1 MYWIL
6 PVSYTHLDVYKRQD
20 QYGKDTDGA
29 LMNGEGPEVL
39 YAFSAMRENLL
50 EWFPF
55 VAEKKLLQVG
65 GGYGALTG
73 LYARKVREVGV
84 LDPVDESREV
94 VRRRHAG
101 LNNLR
106 LENGSLPGW
115 ETAERFDYVVFVGSL
130 TDRWREEMEAAK
142 GLLAPGGVIIAAFD
156 NRLGMRY
163 WNGASRPGGCLL
175 YTSIPPRGCGWRTGR
190 SSGSSPGTIPRTT
203 RSRRAW

>member
-1 MYWIL
+1 MRDASYEIL
-6 PVSYTHLDVYKRQD
+6 DMLD

-29 LMNGEGPEVL
+29 LMNGEGSEVL
-39 YAFSAMRENLL
+39 YAFSAMRENLF

-55 VAEKKLLQVG
+55 GAEKKLLQVG

-73 LYARKVREVGV
+73 LYARKVREVV
-84 LDPVDESREV
+84 VIDPVDESREV

-101 LNNLR
+101 LKNIR

-130 TDRWREEMEAAK
+130 TDCWREELEAAK

-156 NRLGMRY
+156 NRLGMR
-163 WNGASRPGGCLL
+163 
-175 YTSIPPRGCGWRTGR
+175 
-190 SSGSSPGTIPRTT
+190 
-203 RSRRAW
+203 